1 MFGKAYL
8 LQLQDGAIH
17 TSFFSDGSYIF
28 NYSTM
33 DCAKRTIRH
42 SGEYKFESDNTI
54 LLITK
59 NKTIVEG
66 GKLVP
71 AMGSCGSEFELED
84 GIVKEIQLANHENN
98 KLSISSISLDQEAKE
113 KMTINGT
120 GFWRFS
126 KDPLFYNSHS
136 Y

>member
-1 MFGKAYL
+1 
-8 LQLQDGAIH
+8 
-17 TSFFSDGSYIF
+17 
-28 NYSTM
+28 M

-59 NKTIVEG
+59 NETIIEG

-84 GIVKEIQLANHENN
+84 GIIKENQLENPEKT
-98 KLSISSISLDQEAKE
+98 KLNISLLSLDKNQDKE
-113 KMTINGT
+113 GMTINGN
-120 GFWRFS
+120 GFWRYS
-126 KDPLFYNSHS
+126 KDPLFYNS